1 MSPAHRALN
10 RRARL
15 TFEGVVVETL
25 FVVALC
31 GLCVLLCAV
40 AYVLASL

>member
-15 TFEGVVVETL
+15 TLEGVIVETL
-25 FVVALC
+25 FVAALS

-40 AYVLASL
+40 AYALASL

>member
-15 TFEGVVVETL
+15 ALEGVLAETL
-25 FVVALC
+25 FVLALS
-31 GLCVLLCAV
+31 GLCLLLCAA
-40 AYVLASL
+40 AYALASI